1 MLHYN
6 EANTKCF
13 TVISPFNLEFMWS
26 WSKYS
31 LCFVLSG
38 SLEERLAVQ
47 NADKAAKVGR
57 DVFFTKKE
65 VDIYALITQGHIP

>member
-1 MLHYN
+1 MKQILN
-6 EANTKCF
+6 VAQLDPRS
-13 TVISPFNLEFMWS
+13 I
-26 WSKYS
+26 YS
-31 LCFVLSG
+31 LFGREVNAVFVLFLSG

-65 VDIYALITQGHIP
+65 VGIYA

>member
-1 MLHYN
+1 MQ
-6 EANTKCF
+6 
-13 TVISPFNLEFMWS
+13 
-26 WSKYS
+26 S
-31 LCFVLSG
+31 LFYVLSG

-65 VDIYALITQGHIP
+65 VGIYT